1 MTNEVIEGDEWAAYG
16 ALETYSHDE
25 TRDRLPAERHMA
37 TEPPQ

>member
-1 MTNEVIEGDEWAAYG
+1 MTNEVIQEDEWAAYG

-37 TEPPQ
+37 TEPP